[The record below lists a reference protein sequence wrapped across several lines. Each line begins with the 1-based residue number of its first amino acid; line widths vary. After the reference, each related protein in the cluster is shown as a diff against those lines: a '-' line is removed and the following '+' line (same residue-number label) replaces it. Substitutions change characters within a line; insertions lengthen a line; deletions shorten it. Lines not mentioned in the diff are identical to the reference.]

1 MKPHWKVGEI
11 AKLTGLTIRTL
22 RFYDQIGLFS
32 PSDQTD
38 SGHRLYTESDIS
50 RLHQILSLKELGLA
64 LEEIKSLLAQ
74 EHCSPIEIVSIQIA
88 SLKEK
93 IKIQQKLLEEL
104 EHVSTLMQMKEP
116 LTVDDFT
123 KVLVMMKKSHDK
135 YFFERQMKV
144 EQSLDRLGDFL
155 AEQDLDER

>member
-144 EQSLDRLGDFL
+144 EQRLDRLGDFL
-155 AEQDLDER
+155 AEQDLDKL

>member
-74 EHCSPIEIVSIQIA
+74 EHCRPIEIVSIQIA
-88 SLKEK
+88 SLKAK

-123 KVLVMMKKSHDK
+123 KVLVMMKKSNDK
-135 YFFERQMKV
+135 YFFEQQMKV
-144 EQSLDRLGDFL
+144 EQSLDRLGNFL
-155 AEQDLDER
+155 AEQDIDEL

>member
-88 SLKEK
+88 SLKDK

-104 EHVSTLMQMKEP
+104 EHVSTLMHMKEP

-144 EQSLDRLGDFL
+144 ERSLDLLGEFL
-155 AEQDLDER
+155 AEQHLDEQ

>member
-88 SLKEK
+88 SLKDK

-155 AEQDLDER
+155 AE

>member
-1 MKPHWKVGEI
+1 MKQYWKIGEI

-22 RFYDQIGLFS
+22 RFYDQIALFS
-32 PSDQTD
+32 PSEQTD

-74 EHCSPIEIVSIQIA
+74 NQCSPIEIVSIQIER
-88 SLKEK
+88 LKEK

-104 EHVSTLMQMKEP
+104 EHVSSLMHMKEA

-123 KVLVMMKKSHDK
+123 KVLAMMKKSHDK
-135 YFFERQMKV
+135 FFYERQMIA
-144 EQSLDRLGDFL
+144 ERSLDRLGDFL
-155 AEQDLDER
+155 AEHHDER

>member
-1 MKPHWKVGEI
+1 MKQYWKVGEI
-11 AKLTGLTIRTL
+11 AGLTGLTIRTL
-22 RFYDQIGLFS
+22 RYYDQIGLFS

-64 LEEIKSLLAQ
+64 LEEIKSLLARN
-74 EHCSPIEIVSIQIA
+74 HCSPVEIVSLQIER
-88 SLKEK
+88 LKER
-93 IKIQQKLLEEL
+93 IQTQQRLLAEL
-104 EHVSTLMQMKEP
+104 EHVSALMHLKEP

-135 YFFERQMKV
+135 YFFERQMTV
-144 EQSLDRLGDFL
+144 EQNLDRLGDFL
-155 AEQDLDER
+155 AGRPDEP